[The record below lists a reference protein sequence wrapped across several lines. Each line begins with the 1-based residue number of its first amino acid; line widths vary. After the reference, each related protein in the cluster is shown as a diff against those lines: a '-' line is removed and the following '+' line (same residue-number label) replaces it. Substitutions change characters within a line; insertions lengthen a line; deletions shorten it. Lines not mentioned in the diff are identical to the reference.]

1 MKIFISI
8 DMEGISGIVSRQETM
23 PSGAFYD
30 ETRHW
35 MVWDANAAV
44 EGCLAG
50 GATEVVICDF
60 HTRLNI
66 PWAELHPKARLVR
79 SDVISSRIQYLL
91 DGLDSSFNAVFFVG
105 QHMPYG
111 DPKGII
117 SHTFT
122 RPFRDVYINGLR
134 VGEIEIWSA
143 LAGHFGVP
151 VGLVTGDDVTCD
163 AAKAWLPQIETATV
177 KYAIDTYS
185 ALCLSKEEAH
195 QRIRD
200 AAQRAT
206 ERVAE
211 LKPFRFEAPVEV
223 QIDLMMPNSAGRVS
237 LLPGTER
244 IGGTRIVYKA
254 NSYWEAYR
262 MFVAAAWLAMSTND
276 PLPW

>member
-1 MKIFISI
+1 LKIFIST

-23 PSGAFYD
+23 PSGAFYN

-35 MVWDANAAV
+35 MVWDVNAAV

-122 RPFRDVYINGLR
+122 RPFRDVHINGLR

-185 ALCLSKEEAH
+185 ALCLPKEEAH

-211 LKPFRFEAPVEV
+211 LKPFGFEAPVEV

-237 LLPGTER
+237 LLPGKER

-262 MFVAAAWLAMSTND
+262 MFVAAAWLAM
-276 PLPW
+276 